1 MRKLFQLAKENYSVR
16 IMKTSL
22 TLDGLHKKLSRDDFQ
37 KSIEQFKSANKKED
51 NTSHLMMYI

>member
-51 NTSHLMMYI
+51 KTSHLMMYI